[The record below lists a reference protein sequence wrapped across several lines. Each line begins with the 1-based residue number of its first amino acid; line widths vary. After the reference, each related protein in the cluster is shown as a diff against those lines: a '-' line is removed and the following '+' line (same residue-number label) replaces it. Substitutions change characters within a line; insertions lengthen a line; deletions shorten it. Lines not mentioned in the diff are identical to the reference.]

1 MHQIGKN
8 VLYGS
13 NGVMTVVDIREE
25 YVGDQPRSYYVLRSA
40 VGRSESLVFV
50 PTDNER
56 LTSAMYPLLSKEEIL
71 ALLSDDAEIP
81 AIEWVDNNR
90 ARTEYFKRIMESGN
104 RAHMLSMM
112 RAIHESGLRRTE
124 AGKKNFLSD
133 ESTRQKM
140 EKLLSVEFSIVL
152 GISDDEALS
161 LIRAKIEEPVK
172 MK

>member
-25 YVGDQPRSYYVLRSA
+25 SIGNQPRSYYVLRSV
-40 VGRSESLVFV
+40 VGISESLVFV

-56 LTSAMYPLLSKEEIL
+56 LTSSMYPLLSKEEIL
-71 ALLSDDAEIP
+71 ALLSDDAEFP
-81 AIEWVDNNR
+81 VIEWVDNNR
-90 ARTEYFKRIMESGN
+90 ARTEYFKRIMESGD
-104 RAHMLSMM
+104 RAQMLSMIQ
-112 RAIHESGLRRTE
+112 AIHESGLRRIE

-133 ESTRQKM
+133 ESARQKT

-161 LIRAKIEEPVK
+161 LIRARIEEPVK